1 MGSQEKA
8 ANPEQFL
15 SWANKHIY
23 DEYFVEYKLDGASL
37 ELQYENGKLV
47 HAVTRGDG
55 KIGDDI
61 TANAKKMNGVIQNLK
76 INNEEVLF
84 TGGVRGE
91 VIMTHQVHKTHF
103 SDKANCRNAANGLMK
118 RKDGEGSEYLTLIV
132 YDALSTND
140 KIFFSDEEQKINWLN
155 NCGFNVVKLEICK
168 TPNDVISYREK
179 VMEERKSL
187 DFDIDGLVIK
197 ERNINLE
204 DSFRNRPDR
213 QIAFKFSLEE
223 AISTIKEVEWSVNG
237 GTYTPVAIFDEVEL
251 NGTRVTRASLANPD
265 TMRALNV
272 KIGSKVVVVKRGEI
286 IPKIESVVEN
296 DEAKTSPIIV
306 PCECEVCHSKLVD
319 AGSRLY
325 CANKNCAKRVLHQLL
340 KFQQVVDIR
349 DLGETLITE
358 LFNSK
363 KVQSIKDLYALSVEN
378 LVPFFLNQE
387 SIENEKQSLGAEKV
401 YKSIQS
407 HKNVSLP
414 TFIGAFDIE
423 GIGETTIEKLVE
435 AGFNTLEKLFEATVD
450 QIAAV
455 YGFAQITAQTLK
467 DGLNENKEEM
477 LYLVNNGIITL
488 QLQAEGLLTGKSFCF
503 TGELVTMKRADAEK
517 LVKEN
522 GGTTKSSVTKDL
534 SYLVTNDTESGSSK
548 NQKAQKF
555 GIPIINEKEFLTLV
569 QK

>member
-1 MGSQEKA
+1 K
-8 ANPEQFL
+8 
-15 SWANKHIY
+15 
-23 DEYFVEYKLDGASL
+23 
-37 ELQYENGKLV
+37 
-47 HAVTRGDG
+47 
-55 KIGDDI
+55 
-61 TANAKKMNGVIQNLK
+61 
-76 INNEEVLF
+76 
-84 TGGVRGE
+84 
-91 VIMTHQVHKTHF
+91 
-103 SDKANCRNAANGLMK
+103 
-118 RKDGEGSEYLTLIV
+118 
-132 YDALSTND
+132 
-140 KIFFSDEEQKINWLN
+140 
-155 NCGFNVVKLEICK
+155 
-168 TPNDVISYREK
+168 
-179 VMEERKSL
+179 ERK
-187 DFDIDGLVIK
+187 IDLQ
-197 ERNINLE
+197 

-251 NGTRVTRASLANPD
+251 NGTKVTRASLANPD

-306 PCECEVCHSKLVD
+306 PSECEVCHSKLVD

-325 CANKNCAKRVLHQLL
+325 CANKNCPKRVLHQLL

-363 KVQSIKDLYALSVEN
+363 KVQSIKDLYSLSVED

-407 HKNVSLP
+407 HKNMSLP

-435 AGFNTLEKLFEATVD
+435 AGFNSLEKLFEATVD

-503 TGELVTMKRADAEK
+503 TGELVSMKRADAEK